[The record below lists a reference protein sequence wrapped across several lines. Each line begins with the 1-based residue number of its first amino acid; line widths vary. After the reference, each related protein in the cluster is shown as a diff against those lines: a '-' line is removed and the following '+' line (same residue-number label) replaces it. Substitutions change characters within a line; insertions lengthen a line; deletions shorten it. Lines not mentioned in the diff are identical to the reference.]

1 MKEKENIQKIIIAM
15 IQTVVV
21 YFSASLTLTLITP
34 NFKSNKDLLFVL
46 LIHYIVFYL
55 SDFYRDFWSRGY
67 LEEFKMVLKYS
78 FYYIFISSS
87 LFFIFKN
94 SFTTTRLSFFPF
106 IAMNSILL
114 YLLNSFLKYYRKYS
128 YAKFSRDTKVV
139 LITNKD
145 SLSKMTFKNK
155 YDHNYIAV
163 CILDSSEKDCYD
175 LKHNSL
181 RIINKDAL
189 TSELTCLTVDQAF
202 INIPIELFGKY
213 QIQDIINDIEAMG
226 VIVNVNVEALSFD
239 NIGEKRIQTF
249 EGYSVITYSMKFY
262 KYSHLIAKR
271 FLDIMGAII
280 GLLICGIVAI
290 FLVPQI
296 RKDGGPAIFSQNR
309 VGRNGRI
316 FRFYKFRSM
325 RVDAEQIKKDL
336 LVHNQMTGLMF
347 KLDDDPRITKIGKF
361 IRKTSIDE
369 LPQFYNVLKGDMS
382 LVGTRPPTV
391 DEYEKYNSTQKRRL
405 SFKPGITGLWQISG
419 RNKITDFDEI
429 VKLDVQ
435 YINEWSIWSDIKIIL
450 LTLKVVLL
458 GTGAK

>member
-94 SFTTTRLSFFPF
+94 SFTTTRLSFFSF

-145 SLSKMTFKNK
+145 SLSKMTFRNK

-271 FLDIMGAII
+271 FLDITGAII

-290 FLVPQI
+290 FLVPQ
-296 RKDGGPAIFSQNR
+296 
-309 VGRNGRI
+309 
-316 FRFYKFRSM
+316 
-325 RVDAEQIKKDL
+325 
-336 LVHNQMTGLMF
+336 
-347 KLDDDPRITKIGKF
+347 

-419 RNKITDFDEI
+419 RNNITDFDEI

>member
-94 SFTTTRLSFFPF
+94 SFTTTRLSFFTF

-145 SLSKMTFKNK
+145 SLSKMTFRNK

-213 QIQDIINDIEAMG
+213 QIQDIIND
-226 VIVNVNVEALSFD
+226 
-239 NIGEKRIQTF
+239 T
-249 EGYSVITYSMKFY
+249 
-262 KYSHLIAKR
+262 
-271 FLDIMGAII
+271 GAII

-419 RNKITDFDEI
+419 RNNITDFDEI

>member
-94 SFTTTRLSFFPF
+94 SFTTTRLSFFTF

-145 SLSKMTFKNK
+145 SLSKMTFRNK

-262 KYSHLIAKR
+262 K
-271 FLDIMGAII
+271 
-280 GLLICGIVAI
+280 
-290 FLVPQI
+290 
-296 RKDGGPAIFSQNR
+296 
-309 VGRNGRI
+309 
-316 FRFYKFRSM
+316 FRSM

-419 RNKITDFDEI
+419 RNNITDFDEI

>member
-94 SFTTTRLSFFPF
+94 SFTTTRLSFFTF

-145 SLSKMTFKNK
+145 SLSKMTFRNK

-163 CILDSSEKDCYD
+163 CILDSS
-175 LKHNSL
+175 
-181 RIINKDAL
+181 
-189 TSELTCLTVDQAF
+189 
-202 INIPIELFGKY
+202 
-213 QIQDIINDIEAMG
+213 DIEAMG

-271 FLDIMGAII
+271 FLDITGAII

-419 RNKITDFDEI
+419 RNNITDFDEI

>member
-262 KYSHLIAKR
+262 K
-271 FLDIMGAII
+271 
-280 GLLICGIVAI
+280 
-290 FLVPQI
+290 
-296 RKDGGPAIFSQNR
+296 
-309 VGRNGRI
+309 
-316 FRFYKFRSM
+316 FRSM

-419 RNKITDFDEI
+419 RNNITDFDEI

>member
-94 SFTTTRLSFFPF
+94 SFTTTRLSFFSF

-145 SLSKMTFKNK
+145 SLSKMTFRNK

-271 FLDIMGAII
+271 FLDITGAII

-296 RKDGGPAIFSQNR
+296 RKDGGLAIFSQNR

-419 RNKITDFDEI
+419 RNNITDFDEI

>member
-94 SFTTTRLSFFPF
+94 SFTTTRLSFFTF

-145 SLSKMTFKNK
+145 SLSKMTFRNK

-271 FLDIMGAII
+271 FLDITGAII

-316 FRFYKFRSM
+316 FR
-325 RVDAEQIKKDL
+325 
-336 LVHNQMTGLMF
+336 
-347 KLDDDPRITKIGKF
+347 
-361 IRKTSIDE
+361 
-369 LPQFYNVLKGDMS
+369 FYNVLKGDMS

-419 RNKITDFDEI
+419 RNNITDFDEI

>member
-181 RIINKDAL
+181 RIINKVK
-189 TSELTCLTVDQAF
+189 TMYNF
-202 INIPIELFGKY
+202 
-213 QIQDIINDIEAMG
+213 DIVVDIERLQNVVYEGTMNRPFLETNRSNFIEEFK
-226 VIVNVNVEALSFD
+226 VILKELCD
-239 NIGEKRIQTF
+239 E
-249 EGYSVITYSMKFY
+249 
-262 KYSHLIAKR
+262 
-271 FLDIMGAII
+271 
-280 GLLICGIVAI
+280 
-290 FLVPQI
+290 
-296 RKDGGPAIFSQNR
+296 
-309 VGRNGRI
+309 
-316 FRFYKFRSM
+316 
-325 RVDAEQIKKDL
+325 
-336 LVHNQMTGLMF
+336 NQ
-347 KLDDDPRITKIGKF
+347 
-361 IRKTSIDE
+361 
-369 LPQFYNVLKGDMS
+369 
-382 LVGTRPPTV
+382 
-391 DEYEKYNSTQKRRL
+391 
-405 SFKPGITGLWQISG
+405 
-419 RNKITDFDEI
+419 
-429 VKLDVQ
+429 
-435 YINEWSIWSDIKIIL
+435 
-450 LTLKVVLL
+450 
-458 GTGAK
+458 